1 MELNGMS
8 ENRVDLEEMVLD
20 EESSIREWKINYFD

>member
-8 ENRVDLEEMVLD
+8 ENWVDLEEMVLD
-20 EESSIREWKINYFD
+20 EGSSIREWKK

>member
-8 ENRVDLEEMVLD
+8 KNWVDLEEMVLD
-20 EESSIREWKINYFD
+20 EESSIREWKK

>member
-20 EESSIREWKINYFD
+20 EELSIREWKK

>member
-8 ENRVDLEEMVLD
+8 KNRIDLEEMVLD
-20 EESSIREWKINYFD
+20 EESGIKEWKK

>member
-8 ENRVDLEEMVLD
+8 ENWVDLEEMVLD
-20 EESSIREWKINYFD
+20 EESSIREWKK

>member
-8 ENRVDLEEMVLD
+8 ENWVDLEDMVLD
-20 EESSIREWKINYFD
+20 EESSIREWKK

>member
-20 EESSIREWKINYFD
+20 EESSIREWKK

>member
-8 ENRVDLEEMVLD
+8 KNRVDLEEMVLD
-20 EESSIREWKINYFD
+20 EKSGIREWKK

>member
-20 EESSIREWKINYFD
+20 EESSIKEWKK

>member
-20 EESSIREWKINYFD
+20 EESNIKEWKK

>member
-8 ENRVDLEEMVLD
+8 ESRVDLKEMVLD
-20 EESSIREWKINYFD
+20 EESSIRECKK

>member
-8 ENRVDLEEMVLD
+8 ENKVDLEEMVLD
-20 EESSIREWKINYFD
+20 EESSIREWKK

>member
-8 ENRVDLEEMVLD
+8 ENRVDLKEMVLD
-20 EESSIREWKINYFD
+20 EESSIREWKK